1 MCFKSPSTAGKVS
14 SMPEGPASG
23 KSDGFYLLEIKIV
36 QFVTVA
42 TPHFRIFRS
51 VAYII
56 MVMFGDHWRGRL
68 CRGDTL
74 FSNEIR
80 LRSGLCP
87 SGHNRYNYPPG
98 AICAHVFVF

>member
-74 FSNEIR
+74 FSN
-80 LRSGLCP
+80 GLCP
-87 SGHNRYNYPPG
+87 SGHNRYNYPLALSVPMFLFFSVRG
-98 AICAHVFVF
+98 GC